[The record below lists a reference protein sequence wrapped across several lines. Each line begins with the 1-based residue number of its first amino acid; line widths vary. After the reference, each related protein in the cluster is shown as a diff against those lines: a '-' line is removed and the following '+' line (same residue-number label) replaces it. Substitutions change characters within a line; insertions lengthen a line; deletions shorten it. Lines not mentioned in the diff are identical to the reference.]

1 MRLTFANGH
10 VAHAGVVI
18 GADGVRSL
26 VRKFV
31 TGADASHYS
40 GTSAFRGIV
49 PIENLPSL
57 PDPEAIQFWMGPD
70 AHLLHYAI
78 GGERKAVN
86 FFAVVEG
93 PQQWLRGDRW
103 LDDIE
108 PGVALYAFK
117 GWHPAVTEMIGA
129 VEQKVRWGLFI
140 VKPLARWS
148 CGRAV
153 LLGDAAHGMLPHH
166 GQGANT
172 SIEDAITLA
181 ELLPHTAPGEL
192 TAMMARYQMLRC
204 LRTRTLQRAAWA
216 ANRALHLPDG
226 AGLAARDAMVA
237 RFTKRFG
244 WIHAFDAR
252 AAVGEFPVVE

>member
-1 MRLTFANGH
+1 
-10 VAHAGVVI
+10 
-18 GADGVRSL
+18 
-26 VRKFV
+26 
-31 TGADASHYS
+31 
-40 GTSAFRGIV
+40 
-49 PIENLPSL
+49 
-57 PDPEAIQFWMGPD
+57 MGPD

-204 LRTRTLQRAAWA
+204 LRTHPPARGLGGQPRAASSG
-216 ANRALHLPDG
+216 RRGSGG
-226 AGLAARDAMVA
+226 AGCD
-237 RFTKRFG
+237 G
-244 WIHAFDAR
+244 CQIYE
-252 AAVGEFPVVE
+252 AVWLDPCFRRPGGCGGVSGGGVI

>member
-129 VEQKVRWGLFI
+129 VEQKIRWGYSSSS
-140 VKPLARWS
+140 RWRA
-148 CGRAV
+148 GRA
-153 LLGDAAHGMLPHH
+153 AAPCYWGTPPM
-166 GQGANT
+166 ACCRT
-172 SIEDAITLA
+172 
-181 ELLPHTAPGEL
+181 
-192 TAMMARYQMLRC
+192 MAREQTLRSK
-204 LRTRTLQRAAWA
+204 TRSPWLNCCHTPR
-216 ANRALHLPDG
+216 R
-226 AGLAARDAMVA
+226 VS
-237 RFTKRFG
+237 
-244 WIHAFDAR
+244 
-252 AAVGEFPVVE
+252 